1 MQLLRGLRTDYTSAG
16 ASLHIDPI
24 MLTGLSFLFVGA
36 VLSLNGIWMLGR
48 IGDREI
54 AVINIITAAITVA
67 VACALAF
74 GADANLASVKAA
86 ALTLLFST
94 TYIWVAANRIFG
106 FDGRGLGWFS
116 LFVAITVTPV
126 AAQTWAAATTPFAH
140 WIALCWAAWAV
151 LWLLYFLLLALGRP
165 IQRATAWFT
174 LFCGIA
180 TAWAPGWLLLNG
192 WS

>member
-1 MQLLRGLRTDYTSAG
+1 
-16 ASLHIDPI
+16 

-54 AVINIITAAITVA
+54 TVINLVTAAITAA
-67 VACALAF
+67 VAASLAF
-74 GADANLASVKAA
+74 GADASLLTVKAA

-116 LFVAITVTPV
+116 LFVAITVLPV
-126 AAQTWAAATTPFAH
+126 AVETWAAARTPFSH

-151 LWLLYFLLLALGRP
+151 LWFLYFLMLAIGKP
-165 IQRATAWFT
+165 IQKPTAWFT

-180 TAWAPGWLLLNG
+180 TAWLPGIFLLNG
-192 WS
+192 AL

>member
-1 MQLLRGLRTDYTSAG
+1 
-16 ASLHIDPI
+16 

-48 IGDREI
+48 IGEREI
-54 AVINIITAAITVA
+54 AVINIIAAAITAA
-67 VACALAF
+67 VAAALAF
-74 GADANLASVKAA
+74 GADATLDTVKAA

-94 TYIWVAANRIFG
+94 TYLWVAANRIFG

-126 AAQTWAAATTPFAH
+126 AVETWTAATTPFAH
-140 WIALCWAAWAV
+140 WIALAWAAWAV
-151 LWLLYFLLLALGRP
+151 LWFLYFLLLAMERP
-165 IQRATAWFT
+165 ILRATAWFT

-180 TAWAPGWLLLNG
+180 TAWLPGWLMLNG
-192 WS
+192 WA

>member
-1 MQLLRGLRTDYTSAG
+1 
-16 ASLHIDPI
+16 

-36 VLSLNGIWMLGR
+36 VLSLNGVWMLGR

-54 AVINIITAAITVA
+54 AVINIVTAAITTA

-74 GADANLASVKAA
+74 GPDASLESVKAA

-94 TYIWVAANRIFG
+94 TYIWVATNRIFG

-126 AAQTWAAATTPFAH
+126 AVEAWVTATTPFAH
-140 WIALCWAAWAV
+140 WIALAWTAWAV
-151 LWLLYFLLLALGRP
+151 LWFMYFLLLAMARP
-165 IQRATAWFT
+165 MLRATAWFT
-174 LFCGIA
+174 LFCGIV
-180 TAWAPGWLLLNG
+180 TAWLPGWLMLNG

>member
-1 MQLLRGLRTDYTSAG
+1 
-16 ASLHIDPI
+16 

-48 IGDREI
+48 IGEREI
-54 AVINIITAAITVA
+54 AVINGVVAAITIA
-67 VACALAF
+67 VASALAF
-74 GADANLASVKAA
+74 GQEATLESVKAA

-94 TYIWVAANRIFG
+94 TYLWVAINRIAG

-126 AAQTWAAATTPFAH
+126 AWEAWTAAQTPFAH

-151 LWLLYFLLLALGRP
+151 LWFLYFLLLALACP
-165 IQRATAWFT
+165 ILRATAWFT
-174 LFCGIA
+174 LFCGVF
-180 TAWAPGWLLLNG
+180 TAWLPGWLMLNG
-192 WS
+192 WG

>member
-1 MQLLRGLRTDYTSAG
+1 
-16 ASLHIDPI
+16 

-54 AVINIITAAITVA
+54 AVINIVTAAITIA

-74 GADANLASVKAA
+74 GAGANLTSVKAA

-94 TYIWVAANRIFG
+94 TYIWVAANRIYG

-116 LFVAITVTPV
+116 LFVAITVSPV
-126 AAQTWAAATTPFAH
+126 AFQTWTTAPTPFAH
-140 WIALCWAAWAV
+140 FIGFCWAAWAV
-151 LWLLYFLLLALGRP
+151 LWFLYFLLLALGRP
-165 IQRATAWFT
+165 LQRVTAWFT

-180 TAWAPGWLLLNG
+180 TAWLPGWLLLNG
-192 WS
+192 WQ

>member
-1 MQLLRGLRTDYTSAG
+1 
-16 ASLHIDPI
+16 

-54 AVINIITAAITVA
+54 AVINLVTAAVTIA
-67 VACALAF
+67 VAAALAF
-74 GADANLASVKAA
+74 GADASLLTVKAA

-94 TYIWVAANRIFG
+94 TYLWVAANRIFG

-116 LFVAITVTPV
+116 LFVAVTVVPV
-126 AAQTWAAATTPFAH
+126 AVETWTAARTPFAH

-151 LWLLYFLLLALGRP
+151 LWFLYFLLLALARP
-165 IQRATAWFT
+165 VQRLTAWFT

-180 TAWAPGWLLLNG
+180 TAWLPGWLLLNG
-192 WS
+192 WL

>member
-1 MQLLRGLRTDYTSAG
+1 
-16 ASLHIDPI
+16 

-36 VLSLNGIWMLGR
+36 VLSLNGVWMLGR

-54 AVINIITAAITVA
+54 AVINIVVAAITAAVA
-67 VACALAF
+67 AALAF
-74 GADANLASVKAA
+74 GPDATLETVKAA

-94 TYIWVAANRIFG
+94 TYLWVAANRIFE

-126 AAQTWAAATTPFAH
+126 AVETWGAATTPFAH
-140 WIALCWAAWAV
+140 WVALAWAAWAI
-151 LWLLYFLLLALGRP
+151 LWFLYFLLLAMNRP
-165 IQRATAWFT
+165 ILRATAWFT

-180 TAWAPGWLLLNG
+180 TAWLPGWLMLNG
-192 WS
+192 WA